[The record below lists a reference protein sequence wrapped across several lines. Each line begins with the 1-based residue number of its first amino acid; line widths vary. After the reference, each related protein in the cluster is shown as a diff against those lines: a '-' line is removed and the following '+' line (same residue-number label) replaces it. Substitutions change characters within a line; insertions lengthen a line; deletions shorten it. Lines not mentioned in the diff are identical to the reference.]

1 MGEPTGAKPME
12 HTRIETARC
21 VNCGQEI
28 MVGADNWWIHVT
40 YGEIVCQEMEAEP
53 APGVGPAAD
62 RSSVQVEEFDIALG
76 HFHAR
81 FRELGGDK
89 RFARERWREPLR
101 AALLALGLEVR

>member
-1 MGEPTGAKPME
+1 MSEA
-12 HTRIETARC
+12 ARC

-28 MVGADNWWIHVT
+28 MVGADDWWIHSDD
-40 YGEIVCQEMEAEP
+40 GEVVCREMEAEP
-53 APGVGPAAD
+53 APVQQTPS

>member
-1 MGEPTGAKPME
+1 MS
-12 HTRIETARC
+12 ETARC

-28 MVGADNWWIHVT
+28 VVGADNWWIHVT
-40 YGEIVCQEMEAEP
+40 YGEVVCQEMEAEP
-53 APGVGPAAD
+53 APVQQAPA
-62 RSSVQVEEFDIALG
+62 RTSVQVEEFDIALG

-101 AALLALGLEVR
+101 TALLALGLEVR

>member
-1 MGEPTGAKPME
+1 MS
-12 HTRIETARC
+12 ETARC

-28 MVGADNWWIHVT
+28 MVGANNWWIHVT

-53 APGVGPAAD
+53 APVQQTQA
-62 RSSVQVEEFDIALG
+62 RTSVQVEEFDIALG

-81 FRELGGDK
+81 FRDLGGDK